1 MQKTSI
7 KIGARSS
14 NLALTMAFEVKSRL
28 QDACNLNENSLK
40 IEAMSTKGDR
50 VLNQSLSKIGG
61 KGLFTEEI
69 ENALLNYKIDI
80 AVHST
85 KDMPSFLPDNLKL
98 SAYVKRGA
106 IEDCFVSANNTP
118 FIQLHKGA
126 IIGTSSLR
134 RQALVRK
141 YRPDLNIILL
151 RGNVETR
158 IDRVKSG
165 VIDGTF
171 LALCGMQRLQLESCI
186 TEIMDVNFF
195 PPAPAQGCICLET
208 RSYDVSMMTMV
219 DKINDINTYIEISAE
234 REFLKKLDGS
244 CRTPICSYSRFKD
257 NNLLFYGLILS
268 PDGTKS
274 YEYTT
279 SISIDSKLTLPS
291 KVEKAKEL
299 GILAAHELRN
309 QAGKVFFENW
319 N

>member
-28 QDACNLNENSLK
+28 QDACNVSENNLK

-85 KDMPSFLPDNLKL
+85 KDMPSFLPDKLKL
-98 SAYVKRGA
+98 SSYVKRGA
-106 IEDCFVSANNTP
+106 IEDCFVSANSKS
-118 FIQLHKGA
+118 FMQLPKGA
-126 IIGTSSLR
+126 VIGTSSLR
-134 RQALVRK
+134 RQALVKK

-165 VIDGTF
+165 AIDGTF
-171 LALCGMQRLQLESCI
+171 LALCGMQRLQLESYI

-208 RSYDVSMMTMV
+208 RSYDVSMIDMV
-219 DKINDINTYIEISAE
+219 NKINDINTYIEISAE
-234 REFLKKLDGS
+234 REFLKTLDGS

-257 NNLLFYGLILS
+257 SNLLFYGLILS
-268 PDGTKS
+268 PDGTKT
-274 YEYTT
+274 YEYTKKLF
-279 SISIDSKLTLPS
+279 IDSKLTFWD
-291 KVEKAKEL
+291 KAQRAKEL
-299 GILAAHELRN
+299 GILAAYELRN
-309 QAGKVFFENW
+309 QAGPAFFENW
-319 N
+319 G